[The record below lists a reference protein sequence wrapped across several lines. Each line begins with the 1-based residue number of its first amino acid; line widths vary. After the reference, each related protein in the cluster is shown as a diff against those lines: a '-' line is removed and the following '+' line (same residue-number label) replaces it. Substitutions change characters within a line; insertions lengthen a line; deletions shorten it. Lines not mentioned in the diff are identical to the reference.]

1 MFLVKSVNMEAKENR
16 KGESSV
22 AKTETE
28 AKRLARRAREEKELQ
43 RRKRQLAKP
52 KPRGYLIYLLVVLS
66 IVYIVDE
73 VTSAMGT
80 AMQSEVVTEFFVLGR
95 GMEFNTGL
103 ATFTAM
109 SAPLYC
115 MMMLMPFYKSLA
127 DRYGRKI
134 FLVINTVGM
143 GIGMGIC
150 MGAQGPLVYL
160 VGMLVINF
168 VMYNDMQVMY
178 VMECAPEKHRAK
190 LTSLTKAVAL
200 LGVTVIPI
208 LRDVFMGNDGSQWRK
223 VFMIPAMVAVVVGL
237 AALFLMEETPVFTAR
252 RVEFLGMTDAERAA
266 KAASDRKAAQASNGG
281 VGQALKFVFK
291 HKQIR
296 AVALCATVF
305 MCSTGVTSYY
315 ESIMK
320 TGGMTT
326 AQVTQAMYYIP
337 FCNALMT
344 AAGGFLTDALGRKK
358 SAILLSS
365 LAFVGLTVFVLAS
378 NLGMAPAIVG
388 ISYGFF
394 IGGLWSVSDML
405 CLIMAGESTPT
416 HLRASVLGSMSLLV
430 GIGSMGSSVA
440 IMVGMLFVDSIG
452 LLSLCICGPF
462 MLLALLLLITKVNE
476 TKDVDLNTVTGEEWD

>member
-1 MFLVKSVNMEAKENR
+1 M
-16 KGESSV
+16 

-28 AKRLARRAREEKELQ
+28 ARRLARKAREAKELEK
-43 RRKRQLAKP
+43 RKKQLATARP
-52 KPRGYLIYLLVVLS
+52 KGYLWYLLVVLS

-80 AMQSEVVTEFFVLGR
+80 SMQSEVVTEFFVKAR

-103 ATFTAM
+103 AAFTAM
-109 SAPLYC
+109 SAPLYS
-115 MMMLMPFYKSLA
+115 MMILMPFYKSLA
-127 DRYGRKI
+127 DKYGRKL
-134 FLVINTVGM
+134 FLVINTIGM

-150 MGAQGPLVYL
+150 MGSTGPVSYL
-160 VGMLVINF
+160 LGMLVINF

-200 LGVTVIPI
+200 LGVTAIPV
-208 LRDVFMGNDGSQWRK
+208 LRDIFMGDDGSQWRK

-237 AALFLMEETPVFTAR
+237 AAIFLMDETPVFVAR
-252 RVEFLGMTDAERAA
+252 RAAYLQMSDEERAA
-266 KAASDRKAAQASNGG
+266 KAALERRAAEEEKGG
-281 VGQALKFVFK
+281 VGRALKFIMK
-291 HKQIR
+291 HRQIR
-296 AVALCATVF
+296 AVALCAMVF
-305 MCSTGVTSYY
+305 MFSTGVTGYY

-320 TGGMTT
+320 TGGMST
-326 AQVTQAMYYIP
+326 AQVTRAMYYIP
-337 FCNALMT
+337 FVNALMT
-344 AAGGFLTDALGRKK
+344 AAGGFVTDALGRKK

-365 LAFVGLTVFVLAS
+365 LAFVGLTIFVLAANTAMS
-378 NLGMAPAIVG
+378 PAVVG

-405 CLIMAGESTPT
+405 CLIMAGESSPT

-430 GIGSMGSSVA
+430 GLGSAGSSMA
-440 IMVGMLFVDSIG
+440 IMVGMLFVKNIG

-462 MLLALLLLITKVNE
+462 MLLALILLITSVGE
-476 TKDVDLNTVTGEEWD
+476 TKDVDLNTVTGAEWD

>member
-1 MFLVKSVNMEAKENR
+1 MAK
-16 KGESSV
+16 
-22 AKTETE
+22 AETE
-28 AKRLARRAREEKELQ
+28 GKRLARDARQARELQ
-43 RRKRQLAKP
+43 KRIVQQNKKRP
-52 KPRGYLIYLLVVLS
+52 KWYLFYLLVILS

-73 VTSAMGT
+73 VTSAMGSS
-80 AMQSEVVTEFFVLGR
+80 MQSEVVTEFFVLGK

-115 MMMLMPFYKSLA
+115 MMALMPFYKSLA
-127 DRYGRKI
+127 DRFGRKI

-150 MGAQGPLVYL
+150 MVAANPWVYL
-160 VGMLVINF
+160 LGMLVINF

-223 VFMIPAMVAVVVGL
+223 VFMIPAVVAVVVGI
-237 AALFLMEETPVFTAR
+237 AALLLMDETPVFVAR
-252 RVEFLGMTDAERAA
+252 RIDYLNMTDEERVAA
-266 KAASDRKAAQASNGG
+266 ASNKKAAEASNGG
-281 VGQALKFVFK
+281 VGKAFRFIFK

-296 AVALCATVF
+296 AIALCAMIF
-305 MCSTGVTSYY
+305 MFSTGVTSYY

-326 AQVTQAMYYIP
+326 AQVTRAMYYIP

-344 AAGGFLTDALGRKK
+344 AVGGVITDALGRKK
-358 SAILLSS
+358 SAVLLSFV
-365 LAFVGLTVFVLAS
+365 AFAGLTLFVLAS
-378 NLGMAPAIVG
+378 NLGMAPALVG

-405 CLIMAGESTPT
+405 CLIMSGESTPT
-416 HLRASVLGSMSLLV
+416 HLRASVIGSMSLLV
-430 GIGSMGSSVA
+430 GLGSMGSSVA
-440 IMVGMLFVDSIG
+440 LTVGMLFVDSIG
-452 LLSLCICGPF
+452 LLSLCVCGPF
-462 MLLALLLLITKVNE
+462 MVLALILMITKVKE
-476 TKDVDLNTVTGEEWD
+476 TKGIDLNTVTGEEWD

>member
-1 MFLVKSVNMEAKENR
+1 M
-16 KGESSV
+16 

-28 AKRLARRAREEKELQ
+28 AKRLARHAREEKELQ
-43 RRKRQLAKP
+43 RRRKQMAKS

-80 AMQSEVVTEFFVLGR
+80 SMQSEVVTEFFVLGK
-95 GMEFNTGL
+95 GMEFNAGL

-109 SAPLYC
+109 SAPLYS
-115 MMMLMPFYKSLA
+115 MMILMPFYKSLA

-143 GIGMGIC
+143 GVGMGIC
-150 MGAQGPLVYL
+150 MSAGGPWVYL
-160 VGMLVINF
+160 AGMLVINF

-200 LGVTVIPI
+200 LGVTAIPL
-208 LRDVFMGNDGSQWRK
+208 LRDLFMGNDGSQWRK
-223 VFMIPAMVAVVVGL
+223 VFLIPAIVAVVVGL
-237 AALFLMEETPVFTAR
+237 AALFLMDETPVFVAR
-252 RVEFLGMTDAERAA
+252 RVKFLEMTDEERARA
-266 KAASDRKAAQASNGG
+266 AADKKAAEASNGG

-296 AVALCATVF
+296 AVALCAMVF
-305 MCSTGVTSYY
+305 MFSTGVTGYY

-326 AQVTQAMYYIP
+326 AQVTRAMYYIP
-337 FCNALMT
+337 FVNALMT
-344 AAGGFLTDALGRKK
+344 AAGGFITDALGRKK
-358 SAILLSS
+358 SAILLSA

-378 NLGMAPAIVG
+378 NMGMAPAIVG

-405 CLIMAGESTPT
+405 CLIMAGESSPT

-430 GIGSMGSSVA
+430 GIGSMGSSIA
-440 IMVGMLFVDSIG
+440 IMIGMIFVESIG
-452 LLSLCICGPF
+452 LLSLCVCGPF
-462 MLLALLLLITKVNE
+462 MLLALILLITKVNE
-476 TKDVDLNTVTGEEWD
+476 TKDVDLNTVTGAEWD